1 MNNFN
6 LANIAGNFIK
16 DVAVDLFK
24 PSTNNNQSEKI
35 IYKEPKIDINITLNI
50 NIYTSGLGE
59 KTRTMGGQ
67 IYIDQYIWSM

>member
-24 PSTNNNQSEKI
+24 PSTKNDVYEKI
-35 IYKEPKIDINITLNI
+35 VYKEPKIDVNITLNI

-59 KTRTMGGQ
+59 KTRTMSGQ
-67 IYIDQYIWSM
+67 VYIDQYIWSM

>member
-24 PSTNNNQSEKI
+24 PSTKNDVSEKI
-35 IYKEPKIDINITLNI
+35 VYKEPKIDVNITLNI

-59 KTRTMGGQ
+59 KTRTMSGQ
-67 IYIDQYIWSM
+67 VYMDQYIWSM